1 MNLII
6 ALPLLVCILG
16 LVIYLVS
23 TANAKVAEIGRLA
36 FAVGLLVA
44 LIEFATKVIH
54 F

>member
-1 MNLII
+1 MNLVI

-16 LVIYLVS
+16 LVVYLVNV
-23 TANAKVAEIGRLA
+23 TNGKVAEVGRLM